1 MTIHDVPEQLV
12 DTWTRLYR
20 AKENY
25 DALGDE
31 VTSFLYEY
39 VKGMIKGWNR
49 ESESFVLQFRHPRDS
64 VMTGKPRALVVDIVE
79 DLRSSLDYMVF
90 ELSVLN
96 TPDLTESTSQFV
108 IADTKKHFDQ
118 QSKRRLRYLT
128 YEQRTEFIE
137 RLQPFNGNPMLALLR
152 NIANQSKH
160 RRLLSLRDNSGW
172 DIYMDDIKNR
182 DKYKNC
188 FVYPMEKGQ
197 VIFTAPKNYTILL
210 LEKYDA
216 LGILK
221 EMAEHVGD
229 VVRLSHC
236 FFEGRPFKM
245 TIIPSAT

>member
-1 MTIHDVPEQLV
+1 MP
-12 DTWTRLYR
+12 
-20 AKENY
+20 
-25 DALGDE
+25 LGDE

-152 NIANQSKH
+152 DIAKQSKH

-172 DIYMDDIKNR
+172 DIYMDDKKNR

-188 FVYPMEKGQ
+188 FVYPMEKAKQ
-197 VIFTAPKNYTILL
+197 FSQHLRIT
-210 LEKYDA
+210 
-216 LGILK
+216 
-221 EMAEHVGD
+221 
-229 VVRLSHC
+229 LSSK
-236 FFEGRPFKM
+236 RR
-245 TIIPSAT
+245 